1 MIKSVVK
8 VLIAI
13 AIANALWRV
22 SSSYISY
29 YRFKDSVDDLATHSG
44 GKTESQ
50 LKDRVVELAGMYDE
64 PVDPEAIDI
73 RHDQNHI
80 TISTGHHLE
89 LFPHS
94 IDVGR
99 VLDRAQVG
107 VDREARAFGAR
118 AQQHHGDR
126 NVADRGSPGVRG
138 HFRRLIQRR
147 GAEPHDAER
156 HFGRAAKRELNRRRT
171 KAAFRGCVL
180 RLALRADDVSIG
192 HGVGVNRVDEAFFDA
207 AQ

>member
-80 TISTGHHLE
+80 IISTSYTKPVS
-89 LFPHS
+89 LFP
-94 IDVGR
+94 GYEYQWPFR
-99 VLDRAQVG
+99 VN
-107 VDREARAFGAR
+107 VDAFVSGSTR
-118 AQQHHGDR
+118 FGDLS
-126 NVADRGSPGVRG
+126 NP
-138 HFRRLIQRR
+138 
-147 GAEPHDAER
+147 
-156 HFGRAAKRELNRRRT
+156 K
-171 KAAFRGCVL
+171 
-180 RLALRADDVSIG
+180 
-192 HGVGVNRVDEAFFDA
+192 
-207 AQ
+207 